1 VRRAAGGE
9 RSVVTKIA
17 ELLANGPTFSVE
29 FPAPKSP
36 AMLRQLEKTVRELE
50 PLAPDFCSIT
60 YGAGGSTKD
69 GTLEA
74 VLYVHHQTELVVMPH
89 LTCAGQ
95 THAEVLGLV
104 QRYRDEG
111 IENLLALAGDP
122 PLQGEQQGDFRFAVE
137 LIDLAREHADFTIGV
152 SAFPEVH
159 PHSPS
164 RDEDRRRLAE
174 KLSKAEFGIT
184 QFFWTADHY
193 FRMRDE
199 LAAIGSTT
207 PVIPSLFPVVN
218 IDVAR
223 RITHMNGAEWPDW
236 LEDRLQAVA
245 DDQDAIRSVGVDVAV
260 EIGERLLAEE
270 IPGLHLYTLNRPESV
285 LEIWDRLD
293 LSSRR

>member
-1 VRRAAGGE
+1 M
-9 RSVVTKIA
+9 TKIA
-17 ELLANGPTFSVE
+17 ELLAAGPTFSIE

-50 PLAPDFCSIT
+50 PFEPSFCSIT
-60 YGAGGSTKD
+60 YGAGGSTKE

-74 VLYVHHQTELVVMPH
+74 VLYVHHNTDLVVMPH

-95 THAEVLGLV
+95 THADVLGLV

-122 PLQGEQQGDFRFAVE
+122 PKEGPTVGDFKYAVE
-137 LIDLAREHADFTIGV
+137 LIALAKQHADFTIGV

-159 PHSPS
+159 PNSPS
-164 RDEDRRRLAE
+164 REEDRRRLAD
-174 KLSKAEFGIT
+174 KLSKADFGIT

-199 LAAIGSTT
+199 LDAIGCTT
-207 PVIPSLFPVVN
+207 PVIPSLFPIANVE
-218 IDVAR
+218 IAR
-223 RITHMNGAEWPDW
+223 RISAMNGAEWPSW
-236 LEDRLQAVA
+236 LDDRLAA
-245 DDQDAIRSVGVDVAV
+245 AGDDTHAIRRIGVDVAC
-260 EIGERLLAEE
+260 EIGARLLEE
-270 IPGLHLYTLNRPESV
+270 DIPGLHLYTLNRPESTR
-285 LEIWDRLD
+285 EIWNNLN